1 MKFLPMITI
10 VVYNLLISRK
20 LFEIAKKRKAMEQR
34 AIERRL
40 ERKNKVG
47 LLLND
52 RMGLGISFQFI
63 FK

>member
-34 AIERRL
+34 AIERRI
-40 ERKNKVG
+40 ERKNKV
-47 LLLND
+47 
-52 RMGLGISFQFI
+52 R
-63 FK
+63 

>member
-1 MKFLPMITI
+1 MITI

-34 AIERRL
+34 AIERRI
-40 ERKNKVG
+40 ERKNKVCV

-52 RMGLGISFQFI
+52 RMRHPLNLQVTRYAPS
-63 FK
+63 

>member
-20 LFEIAKKRKAMEQR
+20 LFEIAKKRKAIEQR
-34 AIERRL
+34 AIERRI
-40 ERKNKVG
+40 ERKNRVCV

-52 RMGLGISFQFI
+52 RMRHRILW
-63 FK
+63 